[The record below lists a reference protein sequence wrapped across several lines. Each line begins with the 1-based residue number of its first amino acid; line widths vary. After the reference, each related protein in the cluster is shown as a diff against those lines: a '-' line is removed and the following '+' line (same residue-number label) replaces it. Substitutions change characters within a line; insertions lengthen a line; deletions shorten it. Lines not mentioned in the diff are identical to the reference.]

1 MAKQHPQHP
10 WQSWRDRWIRHVKAR
25 KVRGAS
31 FSLPHNA
38 PPTPPSDVPQTTESS
53 KNHTTTSDTAE
64 DDHRSF
70 SDDDAEVLMTV
81 GDDIL
86 NIHPDN
92 ILVAWESWTRDFD
105 VSRRKAVATL
115 NLHR

>member
-1 MAKQHPQHP
+1 MTE
-10 WQSWRDRWIRHVKAR
+10 
-25 KVRGAS
+25 AS

-38 PPTPPSDVPQTTESS
+38 PPTPPSDVPQTAGSS
-53 KNHTTTSDTAE
+53 KNPPTTSDTAE

-70 SDDDAEVLMTV
+70 SDDDAEALMAV

-86 NIHPDN
+86 KILPDN
-92 ILVAWESWTRDFD
+92 IPDAWESWTRDFD

>member
-1 MAKQHPQHP
+1 MTE
-10 WQSWRDRWIRHVKAR
+10 
-25 KVRGAS
+25 AS

-70 SDDDAEVLMTV
+70 LDDHAEALMAV

-86 NIHPDN
+86 NIHPEN
-92 ILVAWESWTRDFD
+92 ISDAWESWTRDFD
-105 VSRRKAVATL
+105 VSK
-115 NLHR
+115 